1 MASEEVSTQD
11 KAGELQPVPVKPLWK
26 VRGRQKVRFVKANGE
41 QKLAGQ
47 KGYSDSLSILLF
59 CCQAIK
65 GGGGMTIQSKSR
77 QGFENFILIVVRTE
91 NGTT

>member
-47 KGYSDSLSILLF
+47 KGYSDSVDFTVLLPSYKRGRGNDNP
-59 CCQAIK
+59 IK
-65 GGGGMTIQSKSR
+65 EQTGI
-77 QGFENFILIVVRTE
+77 
-91 NGTT
+91 